1 MPASLRVED
10 RDGGGVRVLTLSNPG
25 RKNAIDSV
33 LLGQLDEAV
42 ATAKA
47 VRAFLVL
54 GEGDGIFSAGWDL
67 NDLSTYGEAERL
79 PDEHLSDV
87 LDRLMRH
94 PAPSVAAID
103 GPAFG
108 AACELA
114 LACDFRVAGP
124 RAVLS
129 MPPAR
134 LGVVYSLNG
143 LERFRAKVGDAT
155 TRYLFLTGRRIA
167 TDEALR
173 RGLVDVASPLPAAEA
188 ERLCAEL
195 AGNAPLAV
203 AGLKQGLSMLSRGD
217 VSSQA
222 LADYQAV
229 RRRSFN
235 SSDAAE
241 GRLAILEK
249 RAPRFHGE

>member
-1 MPASLRVED
+1 MPATLRVED
-10 RDGGGVRVLTLSNPG
+10 RDGGVRVLTLSNPG
-25 RKNAIDSV
+25 RKNAIDAG
-33 LLGQLDEAV
+33 LLTQLDAAV
-42 ATAKA
+42 TQASG

-54 GEGDGIFSAGWDL
+54 GDGDGIFSAGWDL
-67 NDLSTYGEAERL
+67 NDLSTYAEGERL
-79 PDEHLSDV
+79 PDERLSEV
-87 LDRLMRH
+87 LDRLMHH

-103 GPAFG
+103 GPAYG

-114 LACDFRVAGP
+114 LACDFRVAGA

-143 LERFRAKVGDAT
+143 LDRFRAKVGDAT
-155 TRYLFLTGRRIA
+155 TRYLFLTGRRVA
-167 TDEALR
+167 ADEALR
-173 RGLVDVASPLPAAEA
+173 RGLVDTVSDAPVAEA
-188 ERLCAEL
+188 ERLCTEL
-195 AGNAPLAV
+195 AGHAPLAV
-203 AGLKQGLSMLSRGD
+203 AGLKQGLSLLSHGQ
-217 VSSQA
+217 VSDAA

-235 SSDAAE
+235 SADAAE

-249 RAPRFHGE
+249 RTPRFRGE

>member
-1 MPASLRVED
+1 VPASLRVED
-10 RDGGGVRVLTLSNPG
+10 RDGGVRVLTLSNPG
-25 RKNAIDSV
+25 RKNALDSV

-42 ATAKA
+42 ATAKG

-54 GEGDGIFSAGWDL
+54 GDGAGIFSAGWDL
-67 NDLSTYGEAERL
+67 NELSTYAEGERL
-79 PDEHLSDV
+79 PDEHLSEV
-87 LDRLMRH
+87 LDRLMHH

-134 LGVVYSLNG
+134 LGVVYSLKG
-143 LERFRAKVGDAT
+143 LERFRSKVGDAT
-155 TRYLFLTGRRIA
+155 TRYLFLTGRRVGA
-167 TDEALR
+167 DDALR
-173 RGLVDVASPLPAAEA
+173 RGLVDAIDEAPIIEA

-195 AGNAPLAV
+195 AANAPLAV
-203 AGLKQGLSMLSRGD
+203 AGLKKGLSLLSHGAP
-217 VSSQA
+217 SGPA

-235 SSDAAE
+235 SEDAAE

-249 RAPRFHGE
+249 RTPRFRGE

>member
-1 MPASLRVED
+1 MPGALRVED
-10 RDGGGVRVLTLSNPG
+10 RDGGVRVLTLSNPG

-42 ATAKA
+42 AQAQG
-47 VRAFLVL
+47 VRVFLVL
-54 GEGDGIFSAGWDL
+54 GDGDGIFSAGWDL
-67 NDLSTYGEAERL
+67 NDLSTYGEGERL
-79 PDEHLSDV
+79 PDERLSEV

-114 LACDFRVAGP
+114 LACDFRIAGP

-143 LERFRAKVGDAT
+143 LDRFRAKVGDAT
-155 TRYLFLTGRRIA
+155 TRYLFLTGRRLA
-167 TDEALR
+167 TAEALR
-173 RGLVDVASPLPAAEA
+173 RGLVDVVSEEPLVEA

-203 AGLKQGLSMLSRGD
+203 AGLKQGLSLLSSGD
-217 VSSQA
+217 ASREA
-222 LADYQAV
+222 LADFEAV

-235 SSDAAE
+235 SADAAE

-249 RAPRFHGE
+249 RPARFRGE

>member
-1 MPASLRVED
+1 MSASLRVED
-10 RDGGGVRVLTLSNPG
+10 RDVGVRVLTLSNPG

-33 LLGQLDEAV
+33 LLDQLDEAV
-42 ATAKA
+42 ATAKG

-54 GEGDGIFSAGWDL
+54 GDGDGIFSAGWDL
-67 NDLSTYGEAERL
+67 NDLSTYAEGVRL
-79 PDEHLSDV
+79 PDEHLSEV
-87 LDRLMRH
+87 LDRLMHH
-94 PAPSVAAID
+94 PAPSVAALD

-124 RAVLS
+124 RVVLS

-143 LERFRAKVGDAT
+143 LERFRSKVGDAT
-155 TRYLFLTGRRIA
+155 TRYLFLTGRRVA
-167 TDEALR
+167 ADDALR
-173 RGLVDVASPLPAAEA
+173 RGLIDAIDEAPITEA

-195 AGNAPLAV
+195 AANAPMAV
-203 AGLKQGLSMLSRGD
+203 AGLKQGLSLLSRGD
-217 VSSQA
+217 RPSPA

-235 SSDAAE
+235 SHDAAE

-249 RAPRFHGE
+249 RSPRFRGE

>member
-1 MPASLRVED
+1 MPAALRVED
-10 RDGGGVRVLTLSNPG
+10 RGGGVRALTLSNPG

-33 LLGQLDEAV
+33 LLGQLDDAV
-42 ATAKA
+42 ADAEGI
-47 VRAFLVL
+47 RAFLVL

-67 NDLSTYGEAERL
+67 NDLSTYGEGERL
-79 PDEHLSDV
+79 PDEHLSEV
-87 LDRLMRH
+87 LDRLMHH

-143 LERFRAKVGDAT
+143 LDRFRSRVGDAT
-155 TRYLFLTGRRIA
+155 TRYLFLTGRRIG
-167 TDEALR
+167 TEEALR
-173 RGLVDVASPLPAAEA
+173 RGLVDVVSQTPVVDA

-203 AGLKQGLSMLSRGD
+203 SGLKQGLSLLSHGEA
-217 VSSQA
+217 SAGA
-222 LADYQAV
+222 LAEYQAV

-235 SSDAAE
+235 SADAAE
-241 GRLAILEK
+241 GRLAILQK
-249 RAPRFHGE
+249 RAPRFRGE

>member
-1 MPASLRVED
+1 MPAALRVED
-10 RDGGGVRVLTLSNPG
+10 RDGGVRVLTLSNPG
-25 RKNAIDSV
+25 RKNAIDGG
-33 LLGQLDEAV
+33 LLAQLDEAL
-42 ATAKA
+42 ARPGP
-47 VRAFLVL
+47 VRALLVL
-54 GEGDGIFSAGWDL
+54 GEGEGLFSAGWDL
-67 NDLSTYGEAERL
+67 NELSTYTDGERL
-79 PDEHLSDV
+79 PDARLGEV

-114 LACDFRVAGP
+114 MACDFRVAGP
-124 RAVLS
+124 GAVLS

-134 LGVVYSLNG
+134 LGVVYSLSG

-155 TRYLFLTGRRIA
+155 TRYLFLTGRRLGA
-167 TDEALR
+167 DEALR
-173 RGLVDVASPLPAAEA
+173 RGLVDVLTDAPRDEA
-188 ERLCAEL
+188 LRLCAEL

-203 AGLKQGLSMLSRGD
+203 AGLKQGLGLLAARERSA
-217 VSSQA
+217 QA
-222 LADYQAV
+222 LADYEAL

-235 SSDAAE
+235 SADAAE

-249 RAPRFHGE
+249 RKPTFIGR